1 MLELPLVHF
10 PCPLFC
16 TIEKSKESAPKILT
30 MLGNVYLR
38 STLSKKIFT
47 MQGHAS
53 FPSLDYSP
61 IQLVSEQLR
70 SHSSSSLI
78 RVLI

>member
-30 MLGNVYLR
+30 MLGNLYLR
-38 STLSKKIFT
+38 STLSRKYLQCRDMRLF
-47 MQGHAS
+47 
-53 FPSLDYSP
+53 
-61 IQLVSEQLR
+61 LVVIILR
-70 SHSSSSLI
+70 SSWSRSSFGVI